1 MAFNN
6 NNFDLD
12 SDSSNGKWCICAFSR
27 LIFFKK
33 SLSAT
38 LPICRL
44 VYP

>member
-27 LIFFKK
+27 LIFFLKK
-33 SLSAT
+33 SLCPLLYQSA
-38 LPICRL
+38 
-44 VYP
+44 V